1 MSTIE
6 VIQLIAFACQLYGI
20 YTLTMSRRRLD
31 ARTKELEVAQ
41 IDSPVGL
48 ASIETLMDEIVSRSM
63 HVHAVAIVRNDGP
76 DAKIIWRH
84 KNCNGIIV
92 TAKSVERFA
101 EDVFAI
107 DISGAKVK

>member
-1 MSTIE
+1 MSIIDI
-6 VIQLIAFACQLYGI
+6 VQLVALACQI
-20 YTLTMSRRRLD
+20 YAIVELLKSRKRLD
-31 ARTKELEVAQ
+31 TRTKELEVAQ

-48 ASIETLMDEIVSRSM
+48 SSIETLMDEIVARSM
-63 HVHAVAIVRNDGP
+63 HCHAVAVVRNDGP
-76 DAKIIWRH
+76 DAKINWRH

-92 TAKSVERFA
+92 TSKSVERFA

>member
-1 MSTIE
+1 MSIVDTL
-6 VIQLIAFACQLYGI
+6 QLIVLGFQLYG
-20 YTLTMSRRRLD
+20 LNELLKSRKRLD
-31 ARTKELEVAQ
+31 TRTKELEVAQ

-63 HVHAVAIVRNDGP
+63 HCHAVAIVRNDGP

-84 KNCNGIIV
+84 KNCNGIVV
-92 TAKSVERFA
+92 TSKSVERFA